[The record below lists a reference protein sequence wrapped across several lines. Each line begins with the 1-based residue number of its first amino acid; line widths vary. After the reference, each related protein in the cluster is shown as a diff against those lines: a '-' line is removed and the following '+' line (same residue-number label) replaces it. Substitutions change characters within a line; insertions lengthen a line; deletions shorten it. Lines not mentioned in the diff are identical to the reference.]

1 MKRLIFKIAA
11 QVRGEDGLTD
21 FERDGGL
28 IGAANRH
35 KFITAGVGLAGLGA
49 GAIAANS
56 ALDHIGHATGAD
68 FLADHSKKIVAGTGM
83 VGLGMGANKLRKIVK
98 EDEDSRDY
106 GNEKN
111 WRWR

>member
-1 MKRLIFKIAA
+1 MKQLIFKIAA
-11 QVRGEDGLTD
+11 EERGEDGLTK

-35 KFITAGVGLAGLGA
+35 KFITAGIGLAGLGA
-49 GAIAANS
+49 GAVAANS

-68 FLADHSKKIVAGTGM
+68 FLADNSKKIIAGSGL
-83 VGLGMGANKLRKIVK
+83 VGAGMGVNKLRKIVK
-98 EDEDSRDY
+98 EDEESRDY